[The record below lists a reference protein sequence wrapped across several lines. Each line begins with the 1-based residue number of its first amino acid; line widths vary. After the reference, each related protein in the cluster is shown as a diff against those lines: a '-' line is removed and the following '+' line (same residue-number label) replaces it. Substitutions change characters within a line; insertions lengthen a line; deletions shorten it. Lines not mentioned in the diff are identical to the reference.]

1 MNSDDEKRKS
11 NHGKVVKYPSK
22 VTMTTK
28 YIKWFQERKTEQSLH
43 PHYTQPAPT
52 IGVREKLK

>member
-11 NHGKVVKYPSK
+11 NHGKV
-22 VTMTTK
+22 TMITK

-43 PHYTQPAPT
+43 PHYTQTAPT
-52 IGVREKLK
+52 IGVREN